1 MKKSFIWGIIFIS
14 FVLVGIVQAQYT
26 KDQQVLWFQKKLNQ
40 QMEKSGFA
48 DARIDSLHEKI
59 KKALPTLKPLV
70 KDEDGET
77 KISIL
82 VANGETMEFP
92 RRLFLYS
99 VYVDLFTNAEAS
111 SLDKIKMRFMKIE
124 VSDKF
129 NTEVRVIENPTPQF
143 TEELKTLDRND
154 DLILSYYELAL
165 DENTNETVQFPEQPS
180 EKFNLI
186 KNLKFTEISDFDK
199 RMLLVNAYTEYLA
212 KLEQQVSRKEASI
225 KLTEAALFR
234 KIMTLD

>member
-1 MKKSFIWGIIFIS
+1 MKKFFILGIVFIS
-14 FVLVGIVQAQYT
+14 FLLVGIVQAQYT
-26 KDQQVLWFQKKLNQ
+26 KDPQILWFQKSVNQ

-48 DARIDSLHEKI
+48 DARIDSLHKKI
-59 KKALPTLKPLV
+59 KTALPTLQSFINN
-70 KDEDGET
+70 DDGES

-92 RRLFLYS
+92 QKLFLYS

-111 SLDKIKMRFMKIE
+111 SLDKIKMRFVKIE

-129 NTEVRVIENPTPQF
+129 NTEVRIIENPTPQF
-143 TEELKTLDRND
+143 SEDLETLNRND

-165 DENTNETVQFPEQPS
+165 DPNQNETVQFPEHPN
-180 EKFNLI
+180 EKFSL
-186 KNLKFTEISDFDK
+186 LKSLSFSDISDFDK
-199 RMLLVNAYTEYLA
+199 KMLLVNAYTEYLA
-212 KLEQQVSRKEASI
+212 KLEQQVSDKEASV